1 MSRTSKIVYFIISI
15 IFFTCFDLVLSDFVV
30 KNIEKFPQNSV
41 LDLISVQNTGAAFSI
56 FLERLITSILMAK
69 IPSKESAQRN
79 NGCSFR

>member
-15 IFFTCFDLVLSDFVV
+15 IFFTCFDLVLSDFVI

-56 FLERLITSILMAK
+56 LQDARVFLIF
-69 IPSKESAQRN
+69 P
-79 NGCSFR
+79 